1 MNRTVRWLAAAC
13 LAATQPLAHADDAL
27 DRAREQLE
35 KHPIIDGHND
45 LPWVIREHGG
55 DVEGWDLYG
64 EVPGDTDMAGL
75 RAGGIGG
82 QFWSV
87 YIPATDAMGE
97 EGFAKTQLEQLD
109 IARRIL
115 DKYPEEFP
123 FTGTADSIEAAMA
136 EGRIAS
142 LFGVEGGHAI
152 ENSLGAL
159 RMYYDLGARYMTL
172 THSQSNDWA
181 DAAGQNEHGGLT
193 DFGREVVREMNRL
206 GMLVD
211 LSHVSP
217 AVMNDALDVTAAP
230 VIFSHSNAFAL
241 TPHRRN
247 VPDAVLERVKD
258 NGGVVMV
265 SFVNAF
271 NTPAFADWDAGFKAF
286 RGEVDWGEPGY
297 DEALEA
303 YSAENPLPKATVADV
318 ADHLEH
324 IVAVA
329 GHDHVGIGADLF
341 GEPDWMV
348 PALAEASDYPKL
360 FAELIRR
367 GWSED
372 ELARLANGNIL
383 RVLRAAEKT
392 AAALQAEAGPGLAT
406 FEAGD

>member
-1 MNRTVRWLAAAC
+1 MNRTVQWLFAAC
-13 LAATQPLAHADDAL
+13 LAATQPFANADDAL
-27 DRAREQLE
+27 DRARAQLE

-87 YIPATDAMGE
+87 YIPATDAQGE

-115 DKYPEEFP
+115 EKYPEEFP
-123 FTGTADSIEAAMA
+123 FTGTADAIEAAMA

-181 DAAGQNEHGGLT
+181 DAAGQDEHGGLT

-247 VPDAVLERVKD
+247 VPDAVLKRVKD

-271 NTPAFADWDAGFKAF
+271 NTPAFAEWEAGFKVY
-286 RGEVDWGEPGY
+286 RGAVDWGEPGY

-303 YSAENPLPKATVADV
+303 YTAEHPLPTATVADV

-372 ELARLANGNIL
+372 ELAGLANGNIL

-406 FEAGD
+406 FGAGD